1 MANISVLGRLT
12 RDPQQR
18 QTQSGDVVS
27 LNIAENTGRKDQQ
40 GNDVAVFYQASIW
53 GKRGQTV
60 MQYFHKGDPIYIYG
74 DLVPRQYQGKDGVPR
89 TALDINNASF
99 TFVPRPAQHQ
109 NNGQQ
114 GGYNQQQ
121 GNYQQRP
128 QNAPQPQNQPMNQ
141 QQGQQIN
148 PDDLPFDNSQQ
159 FNQGQQPNWMGRRQ

>member
-74 DLVPRQYQGKDGVPR
+74 DLIPRQYQGKGGAPR

-128 QNAPQPQNQPMNQ
+128 QNAPQPQNQPMSQ

-148 PDDLPFDNSQQ
+148 PDDLPFDNGQQ